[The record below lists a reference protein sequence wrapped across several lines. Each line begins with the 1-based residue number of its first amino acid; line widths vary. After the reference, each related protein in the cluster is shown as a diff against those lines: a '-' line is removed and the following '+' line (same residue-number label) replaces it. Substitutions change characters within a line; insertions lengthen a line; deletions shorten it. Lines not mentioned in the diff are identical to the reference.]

1 MAKQC
6 ERCRCD
12 FEPNSNAQ
20 KYCKDCAYMITYWK
34 RAKYRKLKREERIFE
49 CKAIRN
55 KDGSIDFDREGKEV
69 RHLLKYY
76 GLR

>member
-1 MAKQC
+1 
-6 ERCRCD
+6 
-12 FEPNSNAQ
+12 
-20 KYCKDCAYMITYWK
+20 MITYWK